1 VEEDLGL
8 REEASSAERACWF
21 ASVLRS
27 SPRLAQD
34 ALLHQQTPAKFA
46 LYPQFI
52 CASTAINKAR
62 IIATPAKAKM
72 LEKNRY
78 LVFSTRQSYL
88 GSVSFSGPRV
98 DDQQP
103 RFGRRPLCWYCDDHL
118 KVYSLPT
125 DLSSPASPHISP
137 ALTDTLQPCRHVS
150 KSPKMVFPPTGANP
164 VGCSRSSSPSLPL
177 PISFSSVMIRVL

>member
-1 VEEDLGL
+1 MPSALVGL
-8 REEASSAERACWF
+8 QASSALLQDWPKMPFSTNRP
-21 ASVLRS
+21 LLS
-27 SPRLAQD
+27 SPCTHSLFAPLPPSTRLA
-34 ALLHQQTPAKFA
+34 LF
-46 LYPQFI
+46 
-52 CASTAINKAR
+52 
-62 IIATPAKAKM
+62 ATPAKAKM

-164 VGCSRSSSPSLPL
+164 VGCSKSSSPSLPL